1 MKKYSLAILASC
13 IAMPVMAADVP
24 ANEPVVAE
32 APPAVYDWTGFSVG
46 VHAGVA
52 GGDVTDP
59 FSLFDEYEGEEILS
73 GELGLN
79 NGGVFGGG
87 GVGADYQFS
96 GGFVVGVLADISAT
110 DIDGKLSIDLGD
122 GNNSFSAEAG
132 SSVEWFAT
140 PRGRIGYAW
149 DRLLIYGTGGAAF
162 GEVESSVS
170 IDINGEGIS
179 ESVKTDHFGWTA
191 GAGLEYAITDRITF
205 KTEYLFV
212 DLGSEEVFS
221 AQFGED
227 VSFTL
232 DAETKFHTLKA
243 GANFRF

>member
-52 GGDVTDP
+52 GGDVTYP

-122 GNNSFSAEAG
+122 GNNSLSAEAG

-140 PRGRIGYAW
+140 ARGRIGYAW

-162 GEVESSVS
+162 GEVESSFS
-170 IDINGEGIS
+170 IDFRRRGYFRLGQDGSRRLDGRRRPRIRHHGY
-179 ESVKTDHFGWTA
+179 DHVQ
-191 GAGLEYAITDRITF
+191 DRIS
-205 KTEYLFV
+205 LRRPRQR
-212 DLGSEEVFS
+212 GSFQRRVW
-221 AQFGED
+221 
-227 VSFTL
+227 
-232 DAETKFHTLKA
+232 
-243 GANFRF
+243 